1 MNVGNAA
8 EPSAESDAPP
18 VPSKNVLTKGGS
30 LSRRGTT
37 NSVLTRA
44 PPSGPPKRDS
54 LRHSFTPGT
63 QPMSRGRTTDIKG
76 WRMDHHGDR
85 WTRGGRVRCC
95 GRFCCC
101 FLWIFLLL
109 LVSIILTLILW
120 IQPPIV
126 AFEGVQTSTNG
137 STFEATTNSEFKIN
151 LGFGIFVRNPNYFSA
166 NFKEIDVNIFYPI
179 NNTNVG
185 GGTEKDIT
193 FDANS
198 DKNFTFPFSFTY
210 SKAIDPNGAILSDLV
225 NKCGLIPGSSKSNIE
240 IAYKLTLHIK
250 VIVATISPSFSG
262 NADFECPLSLDQVE
276 PFLNGLGINIPG
288 LTGSGSS

>member
-1 MNVGNAA
+1 
-8 EPSAESDAPP
+8 
-18 VPSKNVLTKGGS
+18 
-30 LSRRGTT
+30 
-37 NSVLTRA
+37 
-44 PPSGPPKRDS
+44 
-54 LRHSFTPGT
+54 
-63 QPMSRGRTTDIKG
+63 
-76 WRMDHHGDR
+76 
-85 WTRGGRVRCC
+85 
-95 GRFCCC
+95 
-101 FLWIFLLL
+101 
-109 LVSIILTLILW
+109 W

-276 PFLNGLGINIPG
+276 VSRFSL
-288 LTGSGSS
+288 